1 MPRASTEL
9 SPIKTRRILAHHPA
23 SVDDKYCLV
32 DSAVPGVYRAVPS
45 VNLSENNLVS
55 PLPVVPPFPIGLSD
69 VAEPTALTSTA
80 AHGLSVIDGADVVDE
95 EAEGYPIGDAPV
107 HASVLPWSPSIA
119 QGVMSAYPT
128 VELLFNVLSCVA
140 GSKLFAWSDVWNL
153 DPVRRVRC
161 YRFILADLRK
171 WPERIASCGRPLASP
186 VRVSSAFSGT
196 GMAERC
202 GDMLGRALG
211 HKLTSACLWIE
222 KADGPAALLSRLFPG
237 ARGVRDIL
245 ELLPSTTASLL
256 TGDTPS
262 FDD

>member
-1 MPRASTEL
+1 M
-9 SPIKTRRILAHHPA
+9 
-23 SVDDKYCLV
+23 YC
-32 DSAVPGVYRAVPS
+32 R
-45 VNLSENNLVS
+45 
-55 PLPVVPPFPIGLSD
+55 
-69 VAEPTALTSTA
+69 
-80 AHGLSVIDGADVVDE
+80 
-95 EAEGYPIGDAPV
+95 
-107 HASVLPWSPSIA
+107 VLRG
-119 QGVMSAYPT
+119 Q
-128 VELLFNVLSCVA
+128 
-140 GSKLFAWSDVWNL
+140 LFAWADVWNL

-186 VRVSSAFSGT
+186 LRVSSAFSGT

-222 KADGPAALLSRLFPG
+222 KADGPAALLSRLFPS

-256 TGDTPS
+256 TGDAPS
-262 FDD
+262 FDDLKRAIIDNEPKIDVAVLGGVAESSPVGLLGDVHIAGPPCTDFSMMGTRKSHIGPNFWPHQQ